1 MENVDPANIPLPDD
15 GFIPPRDIKLPP
27 FWQSRPAAWF
37 VIVESRFRLRNIVD
51 ETAKFDHVLSALPE
65 DMVGQI
71 LDLVEAAPAA
81 TPYTFLRARLL
92 ETHSLSDYKKWDM
105 LQKTKQMGG
114 RKPSKLLADMMEFCP
129 AGLEQSLPFHY
140 LFTQRLPQALRAQ
153 LEPGD
158 PRALAAR
165 ADKLWAV
172 HAPTASAVAAVSS
185 SEAAEAGGGACAAI
199 RGGGKGY
206 RGRGGQQRGR
216 VGAKNTTAPAASSAA
231 PAATTA
237 APKDPTPSALARFA
251 SDLCFFHWNF
261 ADRATKCSPPLQ
273 LGKLTSKGRLNAV
286 APGPLVHIEDQLSK
300 RRFLVDTGA
309 SFSIYPFSSKL
320 HQWGLLSSVLR
331 ANSFL
336 AGGRGPFLYNSTI
349 RNLHGP
355 FS

>member
-1 MENVDPANIPLPDD
+1 VENVDQANIPLPDD

-37 VIVESRFRLRNIVD
+37 VFVESRFRLRNIVD

-65 DMVGQI
+65 DMVSQI

-81 TPYTFLRARLL
+81 TPYTFLQACLL
-92 ETHSLSDYKKWDM
+92 ETHSLSDYEKWDM
-105 LQKTKQMGG
+105 LQKTEQMGG

-140 LFTQRLPQALRAQ
+140 FFTQRLPQALRTQ
-153 LEPGD
+153 LGEVEPGD

-199 RGGGKGY
+199 RGGSKGY

-216 VGAKNTTAPAASSAA
+216 GGAKSTTAPAASSAA
-231 PAATTA
+231 PAA

-251 SDLCFFHWNF
+251 SGLCFFHWKF
-261 ADRATKCSPPLQ
+261 ADRATKCSPPC
-273 LGKLTSKGRLNAV
+273 S
-286 APGPLVHIEDQLSK
+286 
-300 RRFLVDTGA
+300 
-309 SFSIYPFSSKL
+309 
-320 HQWGLLSSVLR
+320 WG
-331 ANSFL
+331 N
-336 AGGRGPFLYNSTI
+336 
-349 RNLHGP
+349 
-355 FS
+355 